1 MGKIKYLF
9 FGFGCFLLMTNGV
22 NASTI
27 NTSISA
33 SSDNV
38 VIGTSV
44 KITSTISSN
53 QPIFFIEGSL
63 KCSGS
68 GVNSSVDLKF
78 ETMENTTKSNSKYL
92 TIKPTSVGKVQCTI
106 NGKVIDADHSNWA
119 NVTKS
124 ITINV
129 VKPREKSTNNNL
141 KSLSVEGFS
150 LSPDFNKDTLEYTVN
165 LDSNVEKIK
174 INATKEDGYA
184 SVDGLGEKEVQEG
197 DNKFEIKVTSETGS
211 SKIYTINA
219 IVKDSNPIEKEID
232 HKKYTVVKR
241 ESALTKPEGF
251 ENIKVTIDETEI
263 PAFYNETLDITL
275 VGLKD
280 EDGKIYLFKYDEKE
294 NFYSKY
300 EFLTSTSKTIIF
312 ENTDET
318 IEGFQKTMVTIENQE
333 YNVYQSNS
341 NKDYLLVYGRDL
353 ETGNKNWYLYH
364 IKDQTIQIY
373 MNDLVDSMKQDFDQK
388 IQEYKI
394 VLLGMIGLSLILLII
409 TIVEASSKG
418 KIKKKMLRKI
428 DSLKEELEDKE
439 ELLSKKSTNSKTKNE
454 KKEDTNN

>member
-9 FGFGCFLLMTNGV
+9 FGFGCFFLMANAV
-22 NASTI
+22 DASTI
-27 NTSISA
+27 NASISA

-106 NGKVIDADHSNWA
+106 NGKVIDADHSNWT

-124 ITINV
+124 VTINV

-174 INATKEDGYA
+174 INATKEDSYA
-184 SVDGLGEKEVQEG
+184 SIDGLGEKDVQEG

-232 HKKYTVVKR
+232 HKKYTIVKR

-251 ENIKVTIDETEI
+251 ETIKVTINETEI

-275 VGLKD
+275 VGLKN
-280 EDGKIYLFKYDEKE
+280 ENGTISLFQYDEKAD
-294 NFYSKY
+294 FYSKY
-300 EFLTSTSKTIIF
+300 EFLTSMSKTIIF
-312 ENTDET
+312 EDTDEE
-318 IEGFQKTMVTIENQE
+318 IEGFQKTTVTIENQE
-333 YNVYQSNS
+333 YHVYQSDS
-341 NKDYLLVYGRDL
+341 NKDYVLVYGLDL

-373 MNDLVDSMKQDFDQK
+373 MNDLVDDMQQDFNQK
-388 IQEYKI
+388 IQEYKM
-394 VLLGMIGLSLILLII
+394 VLLGMIGLSLVLLII
-409 TIVEASSKG
+409 TIIEVCSKG
-418 KIKKKMLRKI
+418 KIKKKLLRKI
-428 DSLKEELEDKE
+428 DSLKEELAAKE
-439 ELLSKKSTNSKTKNE
+439 EFINKKPKNSKTKKEN
-454 KKEDTNN
+454 KEDTND